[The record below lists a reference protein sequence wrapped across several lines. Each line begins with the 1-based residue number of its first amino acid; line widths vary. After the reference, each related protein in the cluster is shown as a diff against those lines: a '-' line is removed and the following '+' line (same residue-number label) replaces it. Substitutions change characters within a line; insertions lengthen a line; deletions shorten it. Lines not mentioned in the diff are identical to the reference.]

1 MATASRLREKQ
12 MVKELQK
19 LKRVENKEAVTRDVT
34 DDVFATPAEERPVHI
49 ELEAPAAKVVK
60 KNKHKAFKRQRKQT
74 R

>member
-1 MATASRLREKQ
+1 

-19 LKRVENKEAVTRDVT
+19 LKRTENKEVVTRDVT

-60 KNKHKAFKRQRKQT
+60 KNKHKAFKRQRMQK